1 MAADLLELIT
11 DQQIAEPAIMGHS
24 MGGKVAMHFALHHAD
39 LVSRLIVVDM
49 APKSYPPHHQDILAG
64 LKAVDLKAVT
74 SRAEVDEALARHIP
88 DLGVRQFLAKNLYRQ
103 EDNTFAWR
111 MNLPVIE
118 EKIAEVGQETTA
130 GDPFT
135 KPALFIRGGNSRY
148 IKPEQDMDLIQQ
160 LFPAATLE
168 TIADAGH
175 WVHAEKPQE
184 LFDLV
189 VAFLQ

>member
-1 MAADLLELIT
+1 
-11 DQQIAEPAIMGHS
+11 
-24 MGGKVAMHFALHHAD
+24 
-39 LVSRLIVVDM
+39 M
-49 APKSYPPHHQDILAG
+49 APKAYPPHHQDILAG

-74 SRAEVDEALARHIP
+74 SRTEVDEALARHIP

-130 GDPFT
+130 GPPFT

-148 IKPEQDMDLIQQ
+148 IKPEQDLDLIHQ

-168 TIADAGH
+168 TIAVAGH

-189 VAFLQ
+189 KGFLQ